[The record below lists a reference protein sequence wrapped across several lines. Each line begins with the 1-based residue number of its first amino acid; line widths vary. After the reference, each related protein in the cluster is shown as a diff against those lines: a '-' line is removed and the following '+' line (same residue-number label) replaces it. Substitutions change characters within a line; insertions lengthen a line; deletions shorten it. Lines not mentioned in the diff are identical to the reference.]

1 MKSAQVKKFRR
12 KIRYSVVLGL
22 VRFTIFISK
31 YIPRKVWISV
41 FGFLGGLSYYFAAT
55 SRKLT
60 VKHLTIAFE
69 KEKTPEEIKKLS
81 REVFVMLGKNAGDV
95 IRAFNTVDVKA
106 YKKLRVVHGEE
117 YAEEAYSRGKGVI
130 FLTAHCGAFEF
141 AATEMALRGY
151 KPLIIGTPLK
161 DTRLSEIVW
170 KQRSKLGAVAIAR
183 GKESIR
189 LLKTLKSGGTIGI
202 LIDQDT
208 RVKSVFVDFFGKP
221 CATPIGATLLSLKT
235 GAPIVPI
242 FFHMRKDNVQEVN
255 FYPEVEMIRTGD
267 EKEDIRRNTQKLNDL
282 IEAEIR
288 KHPAQWVWMHERWKT
303 RPEEIEEKD

>member
-1 MKSAQVKKFRR
+1 MKSTKGKKFRK
-12 KIRYSVVLGL
+12 KIRNSVVLGL
-22 VRFTIFISK
+22 VRTAIFISK
-31 YIPRKVWISV
+31 FVPRKVWIAI
-41 FGFLGGLSYYFAAT
+41 FGFLGWVGYYLANK
-55 SRKLT
+55 SRHLT
-60 VKHLTIAFE
+60 IKHLTIAFG
-69 KEKTPEEIKKLS
+69 KEKTPEEIISLS
-81 REVFVMLGKNAGDV
+81 KEVFVMLGKNAGDV
-95 IRAFNTVDVKA
+95 IRAYNTEDTEA
-106 YKKLRVVHGEE
+106 YKRLREVHGEE
-117 YAEEAYSRGKGVI
+117 YAEQAFARGKGVI
-130 FLTAHCGAFEF
+130 FLTAHCGAFEL

-161 DTRLSEIVW
+161 DPRLSEIVW

-183 GKESIR
+183 GKESVR

-242 FFHMRKDNVQEVN
+242 FFHLREDNVQEVN
-255 FYPEVEMIRTGD
+255 FYPEVELVRTGD
-267 EKEDIRRNTQKLNDL
+267 EEEEIRINTQKLNDL

-303 RPEEIEEKD
+303 QPDELLA

>member
-1 MKSAQVKKFRR
+1 MKSTKGKKFRK
-12 KIRYSVVLGL
+12 KIRYSIILGL

-31 YIPRKVWISV
+31 FFPRKVWLAL
-41 FGFLGGLSYYFAAT
+41 FGYLGRIGYYFASH

-60 VKHLTIAFE
+60 IKHLTIAFGNE
-69 KEKTPEEIKKLS
+69 KSPQELKSLS
-81 REVFVMLGKNAGDV
+81 REVFVMLAKNASDV
-95 IRAFNTVDVKA
+95 IRTFNTTDIESF
-106 YKKLRVVHGEE
+106 KKLRVVHGAEFAE
-117 YAEEAYSRGKGVI
+117 QAYARGKGVI
-130 FLTAHCGAFEF
+130 FLTAHCGAFEL
-141 AATEMALRGY
+141 AATEMAIRGY

-161 DTRLSEIVW
+161 DSRLSEIVW
-170 KQRSKLGAVAIAR
+170 RQRSKLGAVAIER

-221 CATPIGATLLSLKT
+221 CATPIGATLLALKT

-242 FFHMRKDNVQEVN
+242 FFHLREDGIQEAN
-255 FYPEVEMIRTGD
+255 FYPEVELIRTGN
-267 EKEDIRRNTQKLNDL
+267 EEEEIRINTQKLNDL

-303 RPEEIEEKD
+303 KPEEIEET